1 MRFAHHVDDRPSGKQ
16 ARVLGQSVG
25 LQIPCIPLQDLLGA
39 VTLVPTEDTAPS
51 HSHISQLRCRN
62 IAYLVPLIL

>member
-1 MRFAHHVDDRPSGKQ
+1 MDDHSCCKQ

-25 LQIPCIPLQDLLGA
+25 LQIPCMPLQDLLGA
-39 VTLVPTEDTAPS
+39 VTPVPTEDTAPS
-51 HSHISQLRCRN
+51 HSHISQLRCMN